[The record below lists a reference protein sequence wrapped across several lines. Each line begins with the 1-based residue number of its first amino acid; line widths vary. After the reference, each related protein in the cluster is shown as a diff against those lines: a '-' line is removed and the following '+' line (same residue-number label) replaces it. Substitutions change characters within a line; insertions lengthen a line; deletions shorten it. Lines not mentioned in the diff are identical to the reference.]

1 MFVPR
6 ENSLRLKEA
15 ELKELRTV
23 VDKVNCLSVFRYLSL
38 LDVIVLH
45 DTRRCSIFV
54 PVILIASFVGV
65 EGAQVHGM
73 WYGLG
78 SPSLSV

>member
-15 ELKELRTV
+15 ELKELCIV
-23 VDKVNCLSVFRYLSL
+23 VDKVNCLSVLRYLSP

-54 PVILIASFVGV
+54 PVILIANFLGV
-65 EGAQVHGM
+65 EGVASAWHLV
-73 WYGLG
+73 WLR
-78 SPSLSV
+78 